1 MEKMKISFKT
11 ILSIVTLV
19 MVVLVLFFSRHQLQH
34 AAELLSKVNVWVLG
48 LVGVF
53 TVLSYLFSGEMI
65 FSYLRQKKI
74 IHEVNPLTLMRV
86 SLELNFVNHILPSG
100 GVSGVSYTNWRMG
113 KFGVSAAQSMM
124 AQAVRYAAGFGA
136 TIVLLFLSLF
146 VVTIDGNVNRWIILM
161 SAFLVM
167 SMIMAVAFFVYI
179 VKSPSRIHRLGNWL
193 QRMTNRIARAVTGG
207 RRRQMIDAEKVV
219 EFFDDMHHD
228 YIELNRDKSV
238 LWQPFIWGLLFV
250 VADILIFFVTFLALG
265 SVVNPAGILIAYS
278 LASLAGFAVVTPG
291 GAGAYEAIMVMV
303 LITAGLHEGQA
314 IAGVVLA
321 RVIILLI
328 TIGVGYIF
336 YQLTLNKYGKRT
348 TTLQR

>member
-1 MEKMKISFKT
+1 
-11 ILSIVTLV
+11 
-19 MVVLVLFFSRHQLQH
+19 
-34 AAELLSKVNVWVLG
+34 
-48 LVGVF
+48 
-53 TVLSYLFSGEMI
+53 
-65 FSYLRQKKI
+65 
-74 IHEVNPLTLMRV
+74 MRV

-219 EFFDDMHHD
+219 EVFDDIHHD
-228 YIELNRDKSV
+228 CIELNREKSV
-238 LWQPFIWGLLFV
+238 LWHHFIWCRL
-250 VADILIFFVTFLALG
+250 
-265 SVVNPAGILIAYS
+265 
-278 LASLAGFAVVTPG
+278 
-291 GAGAYEAIMVMV
+291 
-303 LITAGLHEGQA
+303 
-314 IAGVVLA
+314 
-321 RVIILLI
+321 
-328 TIGVGYIF
+328 
-336 YQLTLNKYGKRT
+336 
-348 TTLQR
+348 